1 MELDAELAGGNIK
14 LIYWKGGGRL
24 LEKASIVMQPEKM
37 LMRDLKIAVVVGGV
51 KILLWIMK
59 A

>member
-1 MELDAELAGGNIK
+1 MQNLQGGNIK

-59 A
+59 V